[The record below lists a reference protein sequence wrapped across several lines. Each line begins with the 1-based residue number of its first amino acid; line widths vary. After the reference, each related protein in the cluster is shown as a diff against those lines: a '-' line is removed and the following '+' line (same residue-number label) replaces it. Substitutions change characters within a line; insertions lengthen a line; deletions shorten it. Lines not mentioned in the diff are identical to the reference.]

1 MRLVLDGGVFLIHA
15 VSFNQVPAKVVC
27 EVPRGDANGTED
39 SAPASLRTILQEA
52 EASGLLDLKIF
63 GHSVRR
69 PAGAALSTAEEDYF
83 VIEAE
88 GDADSRWCL
97 RPKAFPEAS
106 AVNVNNAADFFSAAQ
121 LVESQRIA
129 VLWRVAVDPNSGML
143 FPKKPLYFIAHEA
156 QTLKLVAGMAL
167 RIV

>member
-1 MRLVLDGGVFLIHA
+1 MKVFGSRLVLDGGVFLIHA
-15 VSFNQVPAKVVC
+15 VSFNEVPAKVVC

-63 GHSVRR
+63 GHSVKR

-97 RPKAFPEAS
+97 R
-106 AVNVNNAADFFSAAQ
+106 
-121 LVESQRIA
+121 QRIA

-143 FPKKPLYFIAHEA
+143 VPKKPLYFIAHEA

>member
-1 MRLVLDGGVFLIHA
+1 MFLIHA

-106 AVNVNNAADFFSAAQ
+106 AVNVNNAADFFLRHSWWKANGS
-121 LVESQRIA
+121 LCCG
-129 VLWRVAVDPNSGML
+129 VLPWIPTLGCW
-143 FPKKPLYFIAHEA
+143 FPRSRSTSLPM
-156 QTLKLVAGMAL
+156 KL
-167 RIV
+167 RH